1 MTGHMHGWS
10 AMVEDIEVEHNK
22 YSAYETDIQ
31 GSIYIALANSF
42 LDSPT
47 QQN

>member
-1 MTGHMHGWS
+1 MTRC
-10 AMVEDIEVEHNK
+10 ALPVMVEDIEVEHNK

-31 GSIYIALANSF
+31 GSIFIALANSF